1 MTEQENNL
9 EQKKALIAAWSDHSR
24 MWKDNTWVYPV
35 ISRRAGGL
43 SVGVNLNPDHKC
55 SFACAYCQSGPQE
68 GHPSVPIDI
77 DGVERELRQFLA
89 FYESG
94 EFNKCEF
101 FGHVPEDKK
110 VLKDLCLSGDGES
123 TIVKEFPEICRRM
136 RKIQTEYEKAA
147 NSSDADA
154 GSVVA
159 GLRNF
164 KLRLITNAS
173 RLGNEKVEEALQYL
187 LESDG
192 EIWAKLD
199 AGTEEWYKRMNRSA
213 VKFSTILD
221 NLQKVIKR
229 YPICIQTMLCS
240 LQGDLP
246 TDIEIEQYIKNL
258 ELVYGANPKNF
269 VEVQLYTVIRQTTL
283 PDVLPLPKE
292 FLQAVAEKITAK
304 LPVKVRIF

>member
-1 MTEQENNL
+1 MTEE
-9 EQKKALIAAWSDHSR
+9 EKALIAAWSDHSR

-43 SVGVNLNPDHKC
+43 SVGINLNPDHKC

-68 GHPSVPIDI
+68 GHESVPIDV

-89 FYESG
+89 YYKSG
-94 EFNKCEF
+94 EFAKCDF

-110 VLKDLCLSGDGES
+110 IIKDICLSGDGES
-123 TIVKEFPEICRRM
+123 TIVKEFPEVCKRM
-136 RKIQTEYEKAA
+136 RKIQKEFEESAA
-147 NSSDADA
+147 GCVAAENA
-154 GSVVA
+154 A
-159 GLRNF
+159 GLGDF

-173 RLGNEKVEEALQYL
+173 RLDNDKVEEALQYL
-187 LESDG
+187 LESNG

-213 VKFSTILD
+213 VKFDTILQ
-221 NLQKVIKR
+221 NLEKVIAR

-240 LQGDLP
+240 LQGDAP
-246 TDIEIEQYIKNL
+246 SDAEIESYIGHL
-258 ELVYGANPKNF
+258 ERIHSVCPEHF

-292 FLQAVAEKITAK
+292 FLQSVAEKIQAK

>member
-1 MTEQENNL
+1 MTEE
-9 EQKKALIAAWSDHSR
+9 EKALIAAWSDHSR

-68 GHPSVPIDI
+68 GHESVPIDI
-77 DGVERELRQFLA
+77 DGVERELRQFIA
-89 FYESG
+89 FYKSG
-94 EFNKCEF
+94 EFNKCDF

-123 TIVKEFPEICRRM
+123 TIVKEFPEICKRM
-136 RKIQTEYEKAA
+136 RQIQKEYESSV
-147 NSSDADA
+147 NSGAKVVA
-154 GSVVA
+154 GEGAKVVA
-159 GLRNF
+159 GLSDF

-173 RLGNEKVEEALQYL
+173 RLGNDKVEEALQYL
-187 LESDG
+187 LESNG

-199 AGTEEWYKRMNRSA
+199 AGTEAWYKRMNRSA
-213 VKFSTILD
+213 VKFSTILE
-221 NLQKVIKR
+221 NLEKVIKR

-240 LQGDLP
+240 LQGDAP
-246 TDIEIEQYIKNL
+246 SDTEIEEYIKNL
-258 ELVYGANPKNF
+258 TRVYNAAPQNF
-269 VEVQLYTVIRQTTL
+269 VEVQLYTVIRQTAT

-292 FLQAVAEKITAK
+292 FLQAVADKITAV

>member
-1 MTEQENNL
+1 MTEE
-9 EQKKALIAAWSDHSR
+9 EKALIAAWSDHSR

-68 GHPSVPIDI
+68 GHESVPIDI
-77 DGVERELRQFLA
+77 DGVERELRQFIA
-89 FYESG
+89 FYKSG
-94 EFNKCEF
+94 EFNKCDF

-123 TIVKEFPEICRRM
+123 TIVKEFPEICKRM
-136 RKIQTEYEKAA
+136 RQIQKEYESTV
-147 NSSDADA
+147 NTDAKVVA
-154 GSVVA
+154 GEGAKVVA
-159 GLRNF
+159 GLSDF

-173 RLGNEKVEEALQYL
+173 RLGNDKVEEALQYL
-187 LESDG
+187 LESNG

-199 AGTEEWYKRMNRSA
+199 AGTEAWYKRMNRSA
-213 VKFSTILD
+213 VKFSTILE
-221 NLQKVIKR
+221 NLEKVIKR

-240 LQGDLP
+240 LQGDAP
-246 TDIEIEQYIKNL
+246 SDTEIEEYIKNL
-258 ELVYGANPKNF
+258 TRVYNAAPQNF
-269 VEVQLYTVIRQTTL
+269 VEVQLYTVIRQTAT

-292 FLQAVAEKITAK
+292 FLQAVADKITAV